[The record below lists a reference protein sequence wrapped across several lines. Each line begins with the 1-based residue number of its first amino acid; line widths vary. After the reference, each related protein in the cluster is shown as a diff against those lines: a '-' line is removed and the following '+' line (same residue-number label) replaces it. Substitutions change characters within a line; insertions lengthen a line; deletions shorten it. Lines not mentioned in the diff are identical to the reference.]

1 MKECQ
6 VLSVDSLEKYSI
18 NCLRCKSII
27 IYKEGDMPKKKKKD
41 EEFPGY
47 IKNKVNVGSVALG
60 KEIPNFKAA
69 TTDEVP
75 FELKDYKGRKVVIY
89 FYPKDHTSGCTTEGL
104 DFTKDIKKFKNANT
118 EILGVSRESLD
129 SHQKFIEK
137 QNFKFPLLS
146 DPDEVVCELFE
157 VIKEKSMYGKKYMG
171 IERSTFLIDED
182 GKLAH
187 EWRKVKVPGHVDE
200 VLKTVKSF

>member
-1 MKECQ
+1 MA
-6 VLSVDSLEKYSI
+6 
-18 NCLRCKSII
+18 
-27 IYKEGDMPKKKKKD
+27 KKKKD

-47 IKNKVNVGSVALG
+47 IKNKANKGSVSLG
-60 KEIPNFKAA
+60 KKVPNFKAA
-69 TTDEVP
+69 TTADAP
-75 FELKDYKGRKVVIY
+75 FDLKDFEGKKLVIY

-104 DFTKDIKKFKNANT
+104 DFTKNIKKFKSANT
-118 EILGVSRESLD
+118 EVVGISRESLD

-137 QNFKFPLLS
+137 QSYKFDLLS
-146 DPDEVVCELFE
+146 DPDEVVCKLFD

-187 EWRKVKVPGHVDE
+187 EWRNVKVPGHVIE
-200 VLKTVKSF
+200 VLEKAKEI